1 MKKLSFEY
9 CHVSPSWDNKE
20 EIEKS
25 NYWTPRVLKAFEGWE
40 IQKCIMVDDIHTDLP
55 VDEKFIKSIVSKLKL
70 KPDCIY
76 LESEFVFEASEMVKK
91 IDPKER
97 DFIQSNERTW
107 LRENVEK
114 YRSVT
119 EFLLSWKDSKGKIKF
134 SCPALASASY
144 LTRLGLIKGDGV
156 NHLYG
161 KKLMIGD
168 QVLNLLSSKYLQV
181 EDKAQS
187 VVEATFKDAL
197 RKISWFFY

>member
-1 MKKLSFEY
+1 MF
-9 CHVSPSWDNKE
+9 
-20 EIEKS
+20 
-25 NYWTPRVLKAFEGWE
+25 
-40 IQKCIMVDDIHTDLP
+40 
-55 VDEKFIKSIVSKLKL
+55 
-70 KPDCIY
+70 
-76 LESEFVFEASEMVKK
+76 
-91 IDPKER
+91 
-97 DFIQSNERTW
+97 
-107 LRENVEK
+107 
-114 YRSVT
+114 
-119 EFLLSWKDSKGKIKF
+119 SWKDKGKVKF

-156 NHLYG
+156 KPLHG